1 MWSTKNS
8 EKLYSL
14 PQWGKGFFSINKKG
28 SLEVKLKHSS
38 IDLYQLTQDLKLRD
52 VQAPL
57 LIRFP
62 EILEARLA
70 LLNQCFHK
78 AIKEYHYK
86 GNYHYIYPIKVNQ
99 EKHLVRDIAKFSY
112 QFSSGV
118 ECGSKPE
125 LLIALALNF
134 HNNPIICNGFKDSDY
149 IKTALLSLKLE
160 KKIYIVIDRKE
171 ELDIILKL
179 SKELKVTPLIGLRIK
194 LASSSTSRW
203 NEASNKSKFGLS
215 ATEVIES
222 IEKLRQ
228 YNLLKSLKLIH
239 FHMGSQVSS
248 IFSIKSVLKEGAR
261 FFAEIYK
268 LGAKPEIIDVG
279 GGLGV
284 HYGCEDTNLGATNYT
299 EQEYANDV
307 VFTIQSICDENKIPH
322 PHIITESGRA
332 LTAHSSVLIFNILGT
347 NAVEDKKKLPSS
359 QPKDIALIKE
369 LFEIYTHVNLSNIN
383 EYFHDLT
390 EKHKDIIQL
399 FNYGHLNLKQ
409 KAKAEELFFKSC
421 KKIHKL
427 SEGKIALKAIHN
439 QLNDKLTST
448 YFGNFSLFQSI
459 PDAWAI
465 KQVFPIMPIHQ
476 LDTEPTQ
483 RAVIADLTCDSDG
496 KINNFISQDSEQAT
510 QAYLPV
516 HGYKK
521 NKNYYLGVF
530 LIGAYQEILGDLHNL
545 FGDTHAVHIE
555 STKKSYEIKHLVH
568 GNSISEVLK
577 YVEYNEHSLIES
589 IRKVCEQGL
598 QNKTITHLEA
608 RQFMKN
614 YQSMITS
621 YTYLN

>member
-1 MWSTKNS
+1 MWNSKDS

-14 PQWGKGFFSINKKG
+14 NQWGKDFFYINKKG
-28 SLEVKLKHSS
+28 SLEVKLKNSN
-38 IDLYQLTQDLKLRD
+38 IDLYKLTQDLKLRD
-52 VQAPL
+52 VQSPL

-62 EILEARLA
+62 EILEARLG
-70 LLNQCFHK
+70 LINKCFNK
-78 AIKEYHYK
+78 AIKEYKYN

-99 EKHLVRDIAKFSY
+99 EKHLVRDIAKFSK

-134 HNNPIICNGFKDSDY
+134 HNNPVICNGFKDNDY

-179 SKELKVTPLIGLRIK
+179 SKELNIVPLIGLRIK
-194 LASSSTSRW
+194 LTSSSTSRW
-203 NEASNKSKFGLS
+203 DEASSKSKFGLN
-215 ATEVIES
+215 ATEIIES
-222 IEKLRQ
+222 IEKLKKN
-228 YNLLKSLKLIH
+228 NLLKSLKLIH

-268 LGAKPEIIDVG
+268 LGARPEIIDVG
-279 GGLGV
+279 GGLGI
-284 HYGCEDTNLGATNYT
+284 HYGCKDTDLGATNYT

-307 VFTIQSICDENKIPH
+307 VFTIQSICDENNIPH
-322 PHIITESGRA
+322 PNIITESGRA

-347 NAVEDKKKLPSS
+347 SSADDKKKLELSK
-359 QPKDIALIKE
+359 PKDIALIKE
-369 LFEIYTHVNLSNIN
+369 LYEIYTNVNITNIN

-390 EKHKDIIQL
+390 EKQKDINQL

-409 KAKAEELFFKSC
+409 KSQAEELFIKSC
-421 KKIHKL
+421 KKMHKL
-427 SEGKIALKAIHN
+427 SDENKSLKDIN
-439 QLNDKLTST
+439 SQLSDKLTSI

-476 LDTEPTQ
+476 LDTEPTK

-496 KINNFISQDSEQAT
+496 KINNFISQDPEKST
-510 QAYLPV
+510 KAYLPV
-516 HGYKK
+516 HSYKK
-521 NKNYYLGVF
+521 NQNYYLGVF

-545 FGDTHAVHIE
+545 FGDTHAIHIE
-555 STKKSYEIKHLVH
+555 STKNSYEIKHLVY
-568 GNSISEVLK
+568 GNSIAEVLK

-589 IRKVCEQGL
+589 IRKVCEKGL

-614 YQSMITS
+614 YQSMIKS

>member
-1 MWSTKNS
+1 MWNIKDSA
-8 EKLYSL
+8 KLYAL
-14 PQWGKGFFSINKKG
+14 NQWGKNFFSINKKG
-28 SLEVKLKHSS
+28 SLEVKLKHSN
-38 IDLYQLTQDLKLRD
+38 IDLYQLVQDLKLRD
-52 VQAPL
+52 VQSPL

-62 EILEARLA
+62 EILESRLA
-70 LLNQCFHK
+70 LLNHCFNK
-78 AIKEYHYK
+78 AIKEYKYK

-99 EKHLVRDIAKFSY
+99 EKHLVRDIAKFSD

-125 LLIALALNF
+125 LLIALALDF
-134 HNNPIICNGFKDSDY
+134 HHNPIICNGFKDSAY
-149 IKTALLSLKLE
+149 IKTALLSLKLG
-160 KKIYIVIDRKE
+160 KQIYIVIDRKE
-171 ELDIILKL
+171 ELDITLKL
-179 SKELKVTPLIGLRIK
+179 SKELNITPLIGLRVK
-194 LASSSTSRW
+194 LSSSSASRW
-203 NEASNKSKFGLS
+203 DESSNKSKFGLNS
-215 ATEVIES
+215 TEIIES
-222 IEKLRQ
+222 IDKLKKQ
-228 YNLLKSLKLIH
+228 NLLKSLKLIH

-248 IFSIKSVLKEGAR
+248 IFSIKSVLKEGTR
-261 FFAEIYK
+261 FFTEIYK
-268 LGAKPEIIDVG
+268 LGAKPDIIDVG
-279 GGLGV
+279 GGLGI
-284 HYGCEDTNLGATNYT
+284 HYGCEDQKLGAMNYT

-332 LTAHSSVLIFNILGT
+332 LTAHSSVLIFDILGT
-347 NAVEDKKKLPSS
+347 NSVESKQKLPVVS
-359 QPKDIALIKE
+359 PKDAPLIKE
-369 LFEIYTHVNLSNIN
+369 LFDIYTHVNLSNIN
-383 EYFHDLT
+383 EYFHDLM
-390 EKHKDIIQL
+390 EKQKDINQL

-409 KAKAEELFFKSC
+409 KSKAENIFLNSC

-427 SEGKIALKAIHN
+427 TEGKATLKIIHN

-465 KQVFPIMPIHQ
+465 KQIFPIMPIHQ
-476 LDTEPTQ
+476 LDKEPTQ

-496 KINNFISQDSEQAT
+496 KINNFISQDSEKTAQT
-510 QAYLPV
+510 YLPV
-516 HGYKK
+516 HSYAK
-521 NKNYYLGVF
+521 NKTYYLGVF

-555 STKKSYEIKHLVH
+555 STKGSYEIKHLVH

-589 IRKVCEQGL
+589 IRKTCEQGL
-598 QNKTITHLEA
+598 KNKTINHFEA

-614 YQSMITS
+614 YQNMITS